1 MPPRKAAKK
10 SASQGTASTRP
21 QRKREVVDAV
31 PDNGAA
37 ESTPSK
43 RRRTARDTTDSGRVI
58 DEPDEDDED
67 ANVDDDE
74 LANAEA
80 ETPSRRQASKGSA
93 TPAKVNGANG
103 TALTPKDLHSIS
115 KLNFSTP
122 SKANVGADID
132 TPGRR
137 TIADRSARRKSARA
151 LIDRVVGGATSDDE
165 AGDENLARAIYES
178 SAEEEDRVAEEE
190 DEEDVEDAIEATTPS
205 KTTRGR
211 KKGTTR
217 KRSPTPP
224 RDLPSHEMY
233 FFQNKPGLPKT
244 SSNTLASLD
253 LLTHDEYFSILRELK
268 DPHEADIKF
277 LENLHAES
285 FNQWSFELAEGFGL
299 CLYGYGS
306 KRVLLHRFAKHIH
319 SKIVDHDT
327 HKIIV
332 INGYVR
338 TTNIR
343 EVLATIVSAVDS
355 SAKLTAGQP
364 ATLVPDIL
372 FLLSSAD
379 ATLTLVVHS
388 ADALPLRKS
397 QFHTI
402 LSQLAAHPRVR
413 LVCSVDTPDFPA
425 LWDSGQRSNFNFAF
439 HDATTFAPRSA
450 AELEVVDEV
459 HELLGRRAR
468 RVGGKDGVAF
478 VLKSLPEN
486 AKNLFR
492 LLVGEILVAMEDDG
506 GAAVGGETPGLEYRM
521 LYNKAVEEFI
531 CSSEM
536 AFRTLLKEYVVY
548 KYPR

>member
-1 MPPRKAAKK
+1 MPPKKATRKTAA
-10 SASQGTASTRP
+10 QEIRSTRP
-21 QRKREVVDAV
+21 QRKREVVDAEPTKGV
-31 PDNGAA
+31 A

-43 RRRTARDTTDSGRVI
+43 RRRTIRDANNSDPARDEV
-58 DEPDEDDED
+58 DEDSAD
-67 ANVDDDE
+67 AHVEEDE

-80 ETPSRRQASKGSA
+80 DTPSRRHALKGSA
-93 TPAKVNGANG
+93 TPVTANRTSG
-103 TALTPKDLHSIS
+103 TTLTPNGLHSIS
-115 KLNFSTP
+115 KLKFSTP
-122 SKANVGADID
+122 SKPDGSAGAD

-165 AGDENLARAIYES
+165 AGDEHLAREIYES
-178 SAEEEDRVAEEE
+178 SVEDEEQVPEEE
-190 DEEDVEDAIEATTPS
+190 DEEDVAEDEDTIEAATPS
-205 KTTRGR
+205 KTPRGR
-211 KKGTTR
+211 KKKATQ

-224 RDLPSHEMY
+224 RDLPAHEMY

-244 SSNTLASLD
+244 SANTLAALD

-268 DPHEADIKF
+268 DPHEADINF

-285 FNQWSFELAEGFGL
+285 FNQWAFELAEGYGL

-306 KRVLLHRFAKHIH
+306 KRALLHRFAKHLH
-319 SKIVDHDT
+319 SKTGDHDA
-327 HKIIV
+327 HKIVV

-338 TTNIR
+338 TTSIR
-343 EVLATIVSAVDS
+343 EVLTTILSAVDS
-355 SAKLTAGQP
+355 SARLAAGQP

-372 FLLSSAD
+372 ALLSSAD
-379 ATLTLVVHS
+379 ATLTLIINS
-388 ADALPLRKS
+388 ADAPTLRKS
-397 QFHTI
+397 HFHTI

-413 LVCSVDTPDFPA
+413 LVCSVDTPDFPS
-425 LWDSGQRSNFNFAF
+425 LWDSGQRSNFNFTF

-492 LLVGEILVAMEDDG
+492 LLVGEILVSMEDDS
-506 GAAVGGETPGLEYRM
+506 GAAGGGDNPGVEYRM

-536 AFRTLLKEYVVY
+536 AFRTLLKE
-548 KYPR
+548 

>member
-1 MPPRKAAKK
+1 MPPKKAARKP
-10 SASQGTASTRP
+10 ASQEVNSTRP
-21 QRKREVVDAV
+21 QRKREVVDAER
-31 PDNGAA
+31 NRGAA

-43 RRRTARDTTDSGRVI
+43 RRRTVRDSTVSQAVGYGK
-58 DEPDEDDED
+58 DEDDADGQGDE
-67 ANVDDDE
+67 DE
-74 LANAEA
+74 LANAKA
-80 ETPSRRQASKGSA
+80 DTPSKRHAAKASA
-93 TPAKVNGANG
+93 TPARANGANG
-103 TALTPKDLHSIS
+103 TILTPDGLQSIS

-122 SKANVGADID
+122 SKTNGGTGID

-151 LIDRVVGGATSDDE
+151 LIDRVVGGAISDDE
-165 AGDENLARAIYES
+165 AGDEILVRAIYES
-178 SAEEEDRVAEEE
+178 SGDDEDQAAEEE
-190 DEEDVEDAIEATTPS
+190 DEEDAEEDEDVIAVTTPS

-244 SSNTLASLD
+244 STNTLASVD
-253 LLTHDEYFSILRELK
+253 LLTHDEYFSILHELK

-285 FNQWSFELAEGFGL
+285 FSQWSFELNEGFGL

-306 KRVLLHRFAKHIH
+306 KRALLHRFAKHIH
-319 SKIVDHDT
+319 SKILDHDT

-332 INGYVR
+332 INGYLR

-343 EVLATIVSAVDS
+343 EILATIVSAVDS

-364 ATLVPDIL
+364 ATLVPDVLSIL
-372 FLLSSAD
+372 SLAD
-379 ATLTLVVHS
+379 STLTLVVHS
-388 ADALPLRKS
+388 ADAPPLRKS
-397 QFHTI
+397 QFHTV

-413 LVCSVDTPDFPA
+413 LVCSVDTPDFAA

-439 HDATTFAPRSA
+439 HDATTFAPRST

-478 VLKSLPEN
+478 VLRSLPEN

-492 LLVGEILVAMEDDG
+492 LLVGEILVAMDDDS
-506 GAAVGGETPGLEYRM
+506 GAAVGGENPGVEYRM

-536 AFRTLLKEYVVY
+536 AFRTLLKE
-548 KYPR
+548 